1 MNKKTLSVLLI
12 LCMLLTMVPVTA
24 LAEDVVNAEPVAAND
39 TEQLALQTDCVA
51 TVTTPGGIAFYDTL
65 QAAVTAA
72 KVGDKVTLVKDVTLT
87 EQVTI
92 NKAITLNGGNNTITG
107 KMQKTAAILVTADN
121 ATVQNVTVSGPNTN
135 TANSDF
141 TTGWDGGEYGIKV
154 YNATGVTL
162 SNVAVTAANAGI
174 LVSSSDVAMTGTI
187 TVSGN
192 EFGGIEVSKGSNL
205 AKAGNL
211 TIADSAEI
219 VCTDEKVPAIWID
232 GTTASEGVV
241 TGGNYPS
248 INVGTQIYYAT
259 SQELLNKIAA
269 NNGIVAIANEKGYKT
284 LQEAVTG
291 AETNATVTMLADAK
305 EDVTIP
311 KDKDIT
317 LDLNGKTLT
326 NVSGDTITIANGA
339 SLTITGEGTV
349 DNITH
354 QKAAIYN
361 NGTTVLDGGYYYRSK
376 ETGVDADTSG
386 GNSYYTILN
395 HGAMTINAGV
405 TIEQCGK
412 FSSMIDNGYSSYNSG
427 IERSGFVSNTNM
439 AEPTLTINGGNFNG
453 GLNTVKND
461 DKATLTIENG
471 TFVNA
476 TQAVVQ
482 NHHKATI
489 KNGTFSVAESA
500 SYVIDNCPCN
510 STLDIGEITIEGG
523 TFSGGVILHRPAGNY
538 GFVKLSGGTYS
549 SKPAAEYV
557 EKGKGVVQNEDGTYT
572 VKTIESTDVTTAV
585 DMAEPKV
592 EVSNEIPTETQQAVT
607 NVANSIAEPT
617 PEDKTSVLAE
627 TAANVV
633 TTEDQAAALAGLKK
647 AQIDTN
653 GEEVKVVVVPYFQIE
668 AKECTTVDGTIT
680 SIKLDIKPVCDLK
693 ATTAAETKDMVEENT
708 GDIVKNTVVLET
720 ARPMT
725 VKEDITLCVVLP
737 TNFNPQVV
745 KHEHE
750 GSVNYY
756 PVQISEKAGDE
767 GTTKVATFTVKD
779 GFSDF
784 TFMADDRKATIN
796 FDKEIANGDKKAIY
810 GIDALGTKLPTV
822 SGNFIGWKINGTT
835 YTTLT
840 EELWNAIAGKE
851 VDAVAQFSSSGSSSG
866 GSSSGGGA
874 AIVNKVTVTTPDSD
888 VTVKQSAVSSS
899 VINDVKDA
907 VADDKNVQVVGGSSN
922 TVNITAKQDGN
933 TLTSFDNPLTVTVPV
948 SSNVLANVKDTSKL
962 TLAQVT
968 KDANGEIVLTYVGG
982 NYNADKKTFTA
993 YVDEPG
999 NYVLLVDADVQK
1011 IELQIGDKA
1020 STVNGRTVMNDVAP
1034 IIVNDRTMIPLRFVS
1049 EALGAQ
1055 VDWNEAA
1062 RTVTIK
1068 QDGVTMRMTIDKMID
1083 GFNAAPIIR
1092 NSRTMVPVRYIA
1104 EKLGANVIYV
1114 PITQEIIVVK

>member
-24 LAEDVVNAEPVAAND
+24 LAEDVAGAEPVAATGLTFTCAED
-39 TEQLALQTDCVA
+39 CTTETAVA
-51 TVTTPGGIAFYDTL
+51 YVIANNSTEATCYGTL
-65 QAAVTAA
+65 QGAVTAA
-72 KVGDKVTLVKDVTLT
+72 SVGNTVTLMKPVELT
-87 EQVTI
+87 QQVTI
-92 NKAITLNGGNNTITG
+92 NKAITLDGADYGITTSGITG
-107 KMQKTAAILVTADN
+107 TAAILVTAG
-121 ATVQNVTVSGPNTN
+121 ATVQNVTVSGPNT
-135 TANSDF
+135 TAS
-141 TTGWDGGEYGIKV
+141 GWDGGEYGIKV

-174 LVSSSDVAMTGTI
+174 LVSSSDATMTGTI

-192 EFGGIEVSKGSNL
+192 EYGGIEVSKASSL
-205 AKAGNL
+205 TKAGNL
-211 TIADSAEI
+211 NITDATI
-219 VCTDEKVPAIWID
+219 VCADENVPAIWID

-248 INVGTQIYYAT
+248 ITVGEQIYYAT

-269 NNGIVAIANEKGYKT
+269 NNGIVAIANGTGYKT
-284 LQEAVTG
+284 LQAAVDV
-291 AETNATVTMLADAK
+291 NNNKVTMLADAT

-311 KDKDIT
+311 AGKTIT
-317 LDLNGKTLT
+317 LDLNGKKLT

-361 NGTTVLDGGYYYRSK
+361 NGTTVLNGGYYYRSK

-412 FSSMIDNGYSSYNSG
+412 FSSMIDNGYYSYNSTNP
-427 IERSGFVSNTNM
+427 RSGYVSGTNM
-439 AEPTLTINGGNFNG
+439 ANPTLTINGGSFNG
-453 GLNTVKND
+453 GINTVKND
-461 DKATLTIENG
+461 DGATLTITDG
-471 TFVNA
+471 TFENA

-482 NHHKATI
+482 NHNIATI
-489 KNGTFSVAESA
+489 SGGTFSTADGA
-500 SYVIDNCPCN
+500 PFVIDNCPCDAA
-510 STLDIGEITIEGG
+510 LDKGEFTISGG
-523 TFSGGVILHRPAGNY
+523 TFTGAIQHRPSGEY
-538 GFVKLSGGTYS
+538 GFVKLSGGTYNA
-549 SKPAAEYV
+549 KPAADYV
-557 EKGKGVVQNEDGTYT
+557 EKGKGIAQIKDGDYT
-572 VKTIESTDVTTAV
+572 GYYEVKTIDSTDVTTAV
-585 DMAEPKV
+585 DVAKPDV
-592 EVSNEIPTETQQAVT
+592 EVSENSNIDTNKVEEVTAIAGSVRDNET
-607 NVANSIAEPT
+607 NG
-617 PEDKTSVLAE
+617 LA
-627 TAANVV
+627 TKADNIVV
-633 TTEDQAAALAGLKK
+633 SEVEKQAALTALSTAN
-647 AQIDTN
+647 IDTN
-653 GEEVKVVVVPYFQIE
+653 GKEVTAVVVPYFDIQVKAYDATETE
-668 AKECTTVDGTIT
+668 AATALT
-680 SIKLDIKPVCDLK
+680 LDIKPMYNLK
-693 ATTAAETKDMVEENT
+693 ATTNPGEMIEEPAEGET
-708 GDIVKNTVVLET
+708 KNTVTLNKEPL
-720 ARPMT
+720 PMT
-725 VKEDITLCVVLP
+725 ITDDITLSVELP
-737 TNFNPQVV
+737 AGFKPQVV

-756 PVQISEKAGDE
+756 PVQISEKSGSD
-767 GTTKVATFTVKD
+767 GKTKVATFTVKD

-784 TFMADDRKATIN
+784 TFMADARKATIN

-810 GIDALGTKLPTV
+810 GINALGTKLPTV

-874 AIVNKVTVTTPDSD
+874 AIANKVTVTTPDSD
-888 VTVKQSAVSSS
+888 VNVSHSAVSSS

-999 NYVLLVDADVQK
+999 NYVLLADADVQK

-1114 PITQEIIVVK
+1114 PITQEIIVVR

>member
-24 LAEDVVNAEPVAAND
+24 LAEDVVGAEPVDARKTGVQGD
-39 TEQLALQTDCVA
+39 YEA
-51 TVTTPGGIAFYDTL
+51 TVTTPGGIAIGYDTL
-65 QAAVTAA
+65 QGAVDAA
-72 KVGDKVTLVKDVTLT
+72 KDGDKVTLVKGVDLT

-92 NKAITLNGGNNTITG
+92 DKAITLDGADYGITTSGITG
-107 KMQKTAAILVTADN
+107 TAAILVTAG

-135 TANSDF
+135 TN
-141 TTGWDGGEYGIKV
+141 GWDGGEYGIKV

-162 SNVAVTAANAGI
+162 SNVTVTAANAGI
-174 LVSSSDVAMTGTI
+174 LVSSSDVNMTGTI

-192 EFGGIEVSKGSNL
+192 EFGGIEVSKGSGLN
-205 AKAGNL
+205 KAGNL

-248 INVGTQIYYAT
+248 ITVGEQIYYAT

-269 NNGIVAIANEKGYKT
+269 AHENVAIANGKAYKT

-305 EDVTIP
+305 EDVAIP
-311 KDKDIT
+311 SGKEIT

-326 NVSGDTITIANGA
+326 NNANHTIINQGTLTVTDTVGNGCVDNINHA
-339 SLTITGEGTV
+339 KGALVNEGTV
-349 DNITH
+349 TLEKGFFTRS
-354 QKAAIYN
+354 QEK
-361 NGTTVLDGGYYYRSK
+361 GTYEPYGN
-376 ETGVDADTSG
+376 G
-386 GNSYYTILN
+386 GNSWYAIQN
-395 HGAMTINAGV
+395 KGIMTIKDGV
-405 TIEQCGK
+405 TVEANG
-412 FSSMIDNGYSSYNSG
+412 GYSSLIANLG
-427 IERSGFVSNTNM
+427 TASNT
-439 AEPTLTINGGNFNG
+439 AELTIDGGNFSGGINTIKNDDYGELIINGGKFVNVTQAPLQNWNLATINGGTFISQKESVLNG
-453 GLNTVKND
+453 VWD
-461 DKATLTIENG
+461 
-471 TFVNA
+471 
-476 TQAVVQ
+476 
-482 NHHKATI
+482 
-489 KNGTFSVAESA
+489 A
-500 SYVIDNCPCN
+500 SYANGDLTV
-510 STLDIGEITIEGG
+510 TGG
-523 TFSGGVILHRPAGNY
+523 TFISGEGYEMFGYAQQGKPIGKILL
-538 GFVKLSGGTYS
+538 KGGIYNA
-549 SKPAAEYV
+549 KPEAEYV
-557 EKGKGVVQNEDGTYT
+557 ENGKGVAQIKTGDYAGYYE
-572 VKTIESTDVTTAV
+572 VKEITSTDVTTAV
-585 DMAEPKV
+585 DMADPKV
-592 EVSNEIPTETQQAVT
+592 EIPATIPADKKDEVET
-607 NVANSIAEPT
+607 VANSIVEPT
-617 PEDKTSVLAE
+617 PEEKTSVLAE

-633 TTEDQAAALAGLKK
+633 TTEDQKVALTKLQEAK
-647 AQIDTN
+647 IDTN

-668 AKECTTVDGTIT
+668 AKECTAVDGTIT

-737 TNFNPQVV
+737 ANFDPQVV

-756 PVQISEKAGDE
+756 PVQISKKAGDE
-767 GTTKVATFTVKD
+767 GTTKIATFTVKD

-784 TFMADDRKATIN
+784 TFMADARKATIN
-796 FDKEIANGDKKAIY
+796 FDKEIVNGDKKAIY

-874 AIVNKVTVTTPDSD
+874 AIANKVTVTTPDSD
-888 VTVKQSAVSSS
+888 VNVSHSAVSSS

-999 NYVLLVDADVQK
+999 NYVLLADANVQK

-1020 STVNGRTVMNDVAP
+1020 SAVNGRTVMNDVAP

-1114 PITQEIIVVK
+1114 PITQEIIVVR